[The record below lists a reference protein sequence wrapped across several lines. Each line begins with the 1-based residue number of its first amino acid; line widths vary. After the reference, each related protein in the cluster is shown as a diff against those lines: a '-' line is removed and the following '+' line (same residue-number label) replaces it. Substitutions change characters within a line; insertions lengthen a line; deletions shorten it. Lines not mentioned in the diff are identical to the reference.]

1 MSSSGDIG
9 GEVSGEEAAWRD
21 LIARFDAPAYAD
33 VDRPWP
39 SRENLPD
46 AVQPGADEAAAAD
59 PAVAAGPAAGA
70 ESATE
75 PGPPAGSGTDP
86 ATGAVTD
93 PAAAADPA
101 VSADQVPGAGQP
113 GQTATGVF
121 VPADRT
127 RVIRYAGDPRSYSPP
142 EEEDEAYVPV
152 PLPPPAK
159 LDTFAKAAWAGL
171 IGGPLYLLL
180 GTFLHWTISGIEAF
194 AAVAAFV
201 GGFVT
206 LVIRLGDR
214 ERGDDDD
221 GAVL

>member
-46 AVQPGADEAAAAD
+46 AMQPGADQAT
-59 PAVAAGPAAGA
+59 AAGPAMAAGT
-70 ESATE
+70 ESATG
-75 PGPPAGSGTDP
+75 PGPAAGSGTDP
-86 ATGAVTD
+86 GAGAVTD
-93 PAAAADPA
+93 PAAGADPG
-101 VSADQVPGAGQP
+101 VSADQVPGADQAGKA
-113 GQTATGVF
+113 ATGVF

-142 EEEDEAYVPV
+142 DEEDEAYVPV

-159 LDTFAKAAWAGL
+159 LDAVAKAAWAGL

-206 LVIRLGDR
+206 LVVRLGDR